1 VEEPAMMDSKKI
13 HEKRSC
19 PRYRANDSSA
29 VMLAPGNIIS
39 YCLLDVSK
47 SGLSFCYNCQADE
60 NDVLNDAVLT
70 FFPENGGS
78 TDIPVKIVSDS
89 ELHKEVLLLSSDD
102 DDSNIPYLR
111 RCGVKFNMSS
121 QVQED
126 TIHTYILHLILH

>member
-1 VEEPAMMDSKKI
+1 MMNSRKF

-19 PRYRANDSSA
+19 PRYRAKDSSA

-47 SGLSFCYNCQADE
+47 SGLSFCYNSLAGD

-70 FFPENGGS
+70 FFPANGGS
-78 TDIPVKIVSDS
+78 TDIAVQIVSDS
-89 ELHKEVLLLSSDD
+89 ELHKEVLLFPSEDD
-102 DDSNIPYLR
+102 HSTIPYLR
-111 RCGVKFNMSS
+111 RCGVKFNLSS

-126 TIHTYILHLILH
+126 TINAFLLHLVSH

>member
-1 VEEPAMMDSKKI
+1 MNTKSF

-19 PRYRANDSSA
+19 PRHRAKDSSA

-60 NDVLNDAVLT
+60 TDVLNDAILT

-78 TDIPVKIVSDS
+78 TDIAVQIVSDS
-89 ELHKEVLLLSSDD
+89 ELHEEVLRSPVDADHSTL
-102 DDSNIPYLR
+102 PYLR
-111 RCGVKFNMSS
+111 RCGVKFNLSS
-121 QVQED
+121 QAQED
-126 TIHTYILHLILH
+126 TINAFILNLTLH